1 MLALLLAVLFVFNF
15 LNKYEYFPCMH
26 EYVHHMLWPHSQSI
40 QNVASECGLR
50 TPERGTMG
58 SYGPPCKYWQLTSSF
73 CKTGNTSSE
82 HLSLPMLLIHGQ
94 HLYC

>member
-40 QNVASECGLR
+40 QNVASELLNLVQWVVMGLR
-50 TPERGTMG
+50 VN
-58 SYGPPCKYWQLTSSF
+58 
-73 CKTGNTSSE
+73 TGN
-82 HLSLPMLLIHGQ
+82 
-94 HLYC
+94 